1 MGGLKLMQSMFEA
14 GVVDEVHLRAWPTTR
29 GKGVRMFEGRYDMQL
44 IKSESFENGVV
55 MLRYEMKK

>member
-1 MGGLKLMQSMFEA
+1 MQFMFEA
-14 GVVDEVHLRAWPTTR
+14 GVVDEVHLRACPTTR